1 MIKAPATKICRSVKR
16 FSTGPIA
23 NWVAAVVAIIAPV
36 VAPTPAP
43 EPPPAAAHKGT
54 TDISGAKLHSAVA
67 VASITSTKSRL
78 ARPCRTGSL
87 IVHPRGS
94 PHSQQAARLHRA
106 RAPPSRHAHL
116 PHPSWRLA
124 QESQTGPG
132 PAPRLGTVVGEHT
145 V

>member
-78 ARPCRTGSL
+78 ARPCRAGSL
-87 IVHPRGS
+87 IAHSRAG
-94 PHSQQAARLHRA
+94 PHSQEVARLHRA
-106 RAPPSRHAHL
+106 GTTESTRTPPPPILGAGAGESNRYRAGASLRDGG
-116 PHPSWRLA
+116 R
-124 QESQTGPG
+124 
-132 PAPRLGTVVGEHT
+132 
-145 V
+145 